1 MVDFS
6 EIAEIEVNK
15 FLADCKNE
23 WIAEGFIEEM
33 YDEIY
38 YIAYDAVIAAGGSKE
53 EADKIGKVLS
63 S

>member
-6 EIAEIEVNK
+6 EIAEIEVDK
-15 FLADCKNE
+15 FLADCKDE

-38 YIAYDAVIAAGGSKE
+38 YIAYDSVIAAGGSKE
-53 EADKIGKVLS
+53 EADKIAKKLS
-63 S
+63 